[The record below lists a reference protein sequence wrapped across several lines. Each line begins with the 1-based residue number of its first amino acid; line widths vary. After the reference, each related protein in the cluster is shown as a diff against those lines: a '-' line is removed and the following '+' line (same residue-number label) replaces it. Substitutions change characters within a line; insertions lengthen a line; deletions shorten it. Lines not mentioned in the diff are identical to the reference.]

1 MADAVVDVGL
11 GGEGD
16 ALGDLLVLLVDLVR
30 LLDDHVVTDLAEL
43 ECRNS
48 DNAPL
53 DQIFQNAK
61 KKAQKSTA
69 SPLTH
74 RLAISPAILYL
85 VTTKSLA
92 MVNSSL
98 SDSESDI
105 FKTLKVK
112 IFQF

>member
-61 KKAQKSTA
+61 KSSKIDRFTLNSPVGDITSHLVLGNDQIVGNGELLIIGFGIGHFQDSKS
-69 SPLTH
+69 
-74 RLAISPAILYL
+74 
-85 VTTKSLA
+85 
-92 MVNSSL
+92 
-98 SDSESDI
+98 
-105 FKTLKVK
+105 
-112 IFQF
+112 